1 MRHKQNLTVSDM
13 DWDDTFPS
21 HYQYGAA
28 PTTTTLPPV
37 ITSRKHHHHQK
48 PQYNT
53 IFSDN
58 EDNPI
63 PPRWTTHFSASAASL
78 TPSTT
83 ATYVDPL
90 LSSGTYH
97 IHQAENALS
106 TLKHVVLEDGWKK
119 ALKHKSGVVVHMM
132 NGLHKADKTPIFK
145 GEAII
150 HGFSPQSIFYVI
162 GMRKLWDEQY
172 EDGNLVENLNDTTSL
187 TYEVTK
193 PTATSKPRDFALVER
208 IECTQNGSIIFAATS
223 VETPRLPRIQ
233 GRTRAQIKL
242 QGWILEPV
250 RGSTPS
256 TKVTFV
262 VQENMKGWVPGF
274 AKKSLARRPL
284 VIALI
289 NDYLQKKSGRARTHS
304 KPTLAPL
311 TYGHSRRPSLLGQRL
326 DPSAATS
333 LRNSP
338 SPTPSQHSILLGSNT
353 STFNGKKRI
362 TFAEQ
367 DITYPAQDNGTPDT
381 QSEAASDSNS
391 FPAIPTPRASP
402 QQHLYQHRLSHP
414 STNRAHSHYSPA
426 LTTSSSLPTPLSS
439 ATTAAVA
446 GSTTLQPSEALSN
459 SSPTQ
464 KQHQRLYPIH
474 RHSSKKAEILTMIKQ
489 LSMSPEGWVF
499 SKEQD
504 GIRYYSNGNYLRS
517 DGMIYGGW
525 TPEQLCSVIHCIG
538 ARKIWDDQ
546 FEHGDVLE
554 RFSQKDYLVRWA
566 MKNGGNYTVTS
577 TIETDTTLGTI
588 YTASASVD
596 DVHVTPGTLKM
607 KLYGWVFVP
616 VKDDK
621 GRRCVKTS
629 VIWDSAGHFSSK
641 LLPSL
646 DHFLATNGCPP
657 YIRRVAGK
665 VLHEELLMMDDDTV
679 DPTLNGAKSG
689 GDVIAAARKKKPIYT
704 MKYVVKH
711 EPSNSYRARKSNPEK
726 NWCTDIRIH
735 SASMYSLGF
744 DVSVSPSSGTRVDVS
759 EQHIKIFTT
768 TPEME
773 GKQVSITIAMAH
785 TGKVTCNGALM
796 FILKDIPEQ
805 HGLAYANI
813 TPENTTSKSESLPL
827 QGHLSTE
834 SEIKGSDT
842 SSNLPPQPA
851 PNDHCHSKSES
862 LTPLTINHSTAT
874 TEFVQDHNNDHQPPP
889 SPSGLSHTSI
899 NSMQIPK
906 GYVLIPQHQH
916 QSNNIVII
924 SDDLTFNG
932 QQLAVMFVAMLLCY
946 YMGKFACVCQ

>member
-1 MRHKQNLTVSDM
+1 MRHKQSLLVNDV
-13 DWDDTFPS
+13 DWDNHLASYNTPS
-21 HYQYGAA
+21 SLTSSTAILPALMPTRKQYY
-28 PTTTTLPPV
+28 P
-37 ITSRKHHHHQK
+37 K

-53 IFSDN
+53 IFSDD
-58 EDNPI
+58 EDDPTPQA
-63 PPRWTTHFSASAASL
+63 PPPQRWTTHLTPSVASL

-106 TLKHVVLEDGWKK
+106 TLKHIVFEDGWKK

-250 RGSTPS
+250 RGGPTPS

-262 VQENMKGWVPGF
+262 IQENMKGWVPGF

-289 NDYLQKKSGRARTHS
+289 NDYLQKKSGRPRTQCKS
-304 KPTLAPL
+304 ALAPL
-311 TYGHSRRPSLLGQRL
+311 TSGYSRRPSLLGQQFDQSKMTPHR
-326 DPSAATS
+326 T
-333 LRNSP
+333 SP
-338 SPTPSQHSILLGSNT
+338 SPATSQHSILLGSNA
-353 STFNGKKRI
+353 SSFNGRKRI

-367 DITYPAQDNGTPDT
+367 DVTYPVDDGDN
-381 QSEAASDSNS
+381 QSEAASDTNN
-391 FPAIPTPRASP
+391 FPTSP
-402 QQHLYQHRLSHP
+402 PQHLYQYHHGNP
-414 STNRAHSHYSPA
+414 
-426 LTTSSSLPTPLSS
+426 TSSLRLNHHHHPPSVLPMSMSLPTPLSLSTPGMLHPPTPAPLSTSTSSTSS
-439 ATTAAVA
+439 A
-446 GSTTLQPSEALSN
+446 SPS
-459 SSPTQ
+459 PQ
-464 KQHQRLYPIH
+464 QQQQRLYPAH
-474 RHSSKKAEILTMIKQ
+474 RHPNKKAETLAMIKR

-499 SKEQD
+499 DKEKD
-504 GIRYYSNGNYLRS
+504 GIRYYSNAEYLRA

-525 TPEQLCSVIHCIG
+525 TPEQLCSVTHCIG
-538 ARKIWDDQ
+538 ARKIWDSQ
-546 FEHGDVLE
+546 FEHGDILE
-554 RFSQKDYLVRWA
+554 RFSQKDYLVRWI

-596 DVHVTPGTLKM
+596 DVFVTSGTLKM
-607 KLYGWVFVP
+607 RLYGWIFVP
-616 VKDDK
+616 IKDDQ

-629 VIWDSAGHFSSK
+629 IIWDSTGCFSSS
-641 LLPSL
+641 SL
-646 DHFLATNGCPP
+646 SRLGRFLSSNGCPP

-665 VLHEELLMMDDDTV
+665 VLHEELLMVNDDALGSGDDNDENDGDDEIDGNEDDD
-679 DPTLNGAKSG
+679 DSDNELACG
-689 GDVIAAARKKKPIYT
+689 KKKTPIYS

-711 EPSNSYRARKSNPEK
+711 EPSHTYRARKSNLER

-735 SASMYSLGF
+735 SPTMYPLGF
-744 DVSVSPSSGTRVDVS
+744 DVSVSPPSGTRVDVT

-773 GKQVSITIAMAH
+773 GKQVSVNVVTSH
-785 TGKVTCNGALM
+785 NGRVTCNGALM
-796 FILKDIPEQ
+796 FTLKDIPTQ
-805 HGLAYANI
+805 HHILSTSQPETESSQPPINE
-813 TPENTTSKSESLPL
+813 TPMVPENDIDQSSTVPR
-827 QGHLSTE
+827 LS
-834 SEIKGSDT
+834 IGDI
-842 SSNLPPQPA
+842 Q
-851 PNDHCHSKSES
+851 
-862 LTPLTINHSTAT
+862 
-874 TEFVQDHNNDHQPPP
+874 V
-889 SPSGLSHTSI
+889 
-899 NSMQIPK
+899 PK
-906 GYVLIPQHQH
+906 GYILVAQHQTNNNNNN
-916 QSNNIVII
+916 NNIVII
-924 SDDLTFNG
+924 SEDLTFNG
-932 QQLAVMFVAMLLCY
+932 QQLAVMFIAMLLCY